1 MCGSFQPTNIT
12 RNHWIPF
19 YFCPQDTN
27 GNLSTSFNRSWAFY
41 IPITIRVISL
51 IFWTRTS
58 LAVSSPKFCYH
69 LQAPANPSHNCLS
82 QHPSTHQWNL
92 QLVKSRCNSIKADET
107 SEQCPGAL
115 PFPKCLVS
123 LSKSL
128 SLLHTPSAWVG
139 FGMDGFQL
147 LQKTKDRHIWQRSC
161 QTVINH
167 DWSWCCCDVPQ
178 DAFEELYPAITW

>member
-1 MCGSFQPTNIT
+1 MCGSFHPTNIT

-27 GNLSTSFNRSWAFY
+27 GNLSTSFNRSWAFC

-107 SEQCPGAL
+107 YEQCPGAL

-139 FGMDGFQL
+139 YGMDGFQL